1 MEGVTDFILGGTRIT
16 VMASSMKGNLDS
28 VLKSKGITL
37 PTKICIVKAL
47 IFPVVICGHEC
58 WMIKK
63 AEH

>member
-16 VMASSMKGNLDS
+16 VMASSVKGNLDS

-47 IFPVVICGHEC
+47 IFPVVMYGHEC